1 MTSDEF
7 IKNLDSQIEVPV
19 VCALILCFSNLK
31 VREYTNT
38 NCWEVATSTELRLYF
53 HVIGSSAESGRNWG
67 GGLFIH

>member
-7 IKNLDSQIEVPV
+7 IKFSDSQIEVPV
-19 VCALILCFSNLK
+19 VCALILCLSNLI

-38 NCWEVATSTELRLYF
+38 NRWEVATSIELRLFF

-67 GGLFIH
+67 GLFIH